1 MPRTYLPSIPPSLS
15 TPIYHALIKTH
26 HITSRKKVSTLKAAA
41 EQHDV
46 SALLR
51 SGGVPGIM
59 YVEGREKEG
68 VEAWVGVV
76 HVWFLSIIMLDLGW
90 RVDR

>member
-1 MPRTYLPSIPPSLS
+1 MPRPPISSIPTPSS
-15 TPIYHALIKTH
+15 IPTYHALIKTH

-41 EQHDV
+41 ETHGV

-59 YVEGREKEG
+59 YVEGGEREG

-76 HVWFLSIIMLDLGW
+76 HVSRVLLS
-90 RVDR
+90 